1 MTYAGR
7 DPQAVLSKLGF
18 ERLTVTSTSST
29 FAHPDDPQ
37 LRELILADG
46 EDPEP
51 VLREAEGIAG
61 KLAKAKRS
69 RRSSG
74 SLKAQRERVAA
85 FERKRQAARDA
96 AGLVAEDELIDQ
108 RLAELS
114 RLERLMSQ
122 PPDGGGAHRGRGG
135 AHHQEGGQRG

>member
-7 DPQAVLSKLGF
+7 DPLAVLSKLGF
-18 ERLTVTSTSST
+18 ERLTVTVSHSV
-29 FAHPDDPQ
+29 FAHPGDPQ
-37 LRELILADG
+37 LRELLLADG
-46 EDPEP
+46 EDAEL

-61 KLAKAKRS
+61 RLAKAKRTS
-69 RRSSG
+69 RSSG
-74 SLKAQRERVAA
+74 SRKAQRAAA

-96 AGLVAEDELIDQ
+96 AALEEHQAALGARWL
-108 RLAELS
+108 ELS

>member
-7 DPQAVLSKLGF
+7 GPDAVLSKLGF

-29 FAHPDDPQ
+29 FVHPDDPQ
-37 LRELILADG
+37 LRELILAVG
-46 EDPEP
+46 EDAEP
-51 VLREAEGIAG
+51 TLREAEGIAG

-74 SLKAQRERVAA
+74 SRKAQQERVAA

-96 AGLVAEDELIDQ
+96 AALEEHQAALGARWL
-108 RLAELS
+108 ELS